1 MKPLRFWR
9 ALLVL
14 GALVCGAAPPAAAQA
29 SDEDRRWAY
38 ASERRDPGALQDFLR
53 RFPDSPRAAEARG
66 LLLQSRL
73 QPIGRLSGGEACAA
87 ILDTRAQSLLKSYR
101 ESPRF
106 AAYDFTVPAGHF
118 AQHSEI
124 EFRPRGVAPDAA
136 RIEDLIAL
144 DLIARRDGSCT
155 LHLRWGI
162 GSGLPAEC
170 RCTPLDTA
178 YVFESRLAQQVLGTY
193 SQFLGASS
201 ACATVDLGA
210 QASAEAYLDEWISGY
225 TQRLQTVR
233 DRQQRGASVFP
244 SEAGEADDTEFA
256 LPRVRARTVQ
266 QALYEQARRAVL
278 ARTAEDLSSYCRD
291 GLPRQ
296 IEGARMRTLLSTRP
310 QR

>member
-1 MKPLRFWR
+1 VVVWQ

-14 GALVCGAAPPAAAQA
+14 AALVCGAAPPAAAQA

-38 ASERRDPGALQDFLR
+38 ASGRRDPGALQDFLR
-53 RFPDSPRAAEARG
+53 RFPDSARAAEARA

-73 QPIGRLSGGEACAA
+73 QPIGRLSGGGEACVA
-87 ILDTRAQSLLKSYR
+87 ILDTRAQSLIKSYR

-106 AAYDFTVPAGHF
+106 SAYDFAVPPGHF
-118 AQHSEI
+118 AQHSEL
-124 EFRPRGVAPDAA
+124 EFRPRGMAPDAA

-144 DLIARRDGSCT
+144 DLVARRDGGCT

-170 RCTPLDTA
+170 RCAPLDAA

-201 ACATVDLGA
+201 ACATVGLGV
-210 QASAEAYLDEWISGY
+210 QPSAEAYLDEWISGY
-225 TQRLQTVR
+225 TQRLQAVR

-256 LPRVRARTVQ
+256 LPKVRARTVQ
-266 QALYEQARRAVL
+266 QALHDEARRAVL
-278 ARTAEDLSSYCRD
+278 ARPTEDLSSYCRD